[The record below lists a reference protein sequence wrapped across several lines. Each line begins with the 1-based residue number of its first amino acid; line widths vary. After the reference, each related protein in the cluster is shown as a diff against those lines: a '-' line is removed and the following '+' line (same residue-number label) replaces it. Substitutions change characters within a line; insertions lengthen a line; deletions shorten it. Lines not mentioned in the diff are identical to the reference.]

1 VYQYTCVIS
10 TMSSLIKSANKPEP
24 CHSYQIHPRRL
35 TCMQARLLQAQRYP
49 TECYI
54 SLVKCLNCK
63 TLPHCA
69 TTAMQDSMLRW
80 NC

>member
-1 VYQYTCVIS
+1 
-10 TMSSLIKSANKPEP
+10 
-24 CHSYQIHPRRL
+24 
-35 TCMQARLLQAQRYP
+35 MQARLLQAQRYP